1 MAIQEIS
8 ANAPL
13 NTLLTALREDGGLII
28 KGLFDPAVIQTMDAA
43 ITAAAID
50 FQAGAATQGLGEDG

>member
-28 KGLFDPAVIQTMDAA
+28 KGMFDRHVIQTMDN
-43 ITAAAID
+43 
-50 FQAGAATQGLGEDG
+50 GE